1 MLRKAYSVRFP
12 PALAFALDRLAVHV
26 GSSRSDFVEELLGN
40 PDANDREAI
49 AKTSVPDPPTEKRN
63 LRMSAETLARLTELA
78 GDFEA
83 SDFLRRTIAYVVTKA
98 PPQWLQEP
106 TPPSRGHDA
115 LQADDHMERNRGQA
129 RQQLEHRRRALLRK
143 LDRAYDDFACGRIAE
158 DFWAVGPTSGR
169 TSGAASRTSS
179 DGWRRATA
187 V

>member
-40 PDANDREAI
+40 LDANDREAI

-106 TPPSRGHDA
+106 TPASRGHDA
-115 LQADDHMERNRGQA
+115 LQADDEQGVEVGGPKGAMGPVVVLILLAVGALVWFIVWLIFRLSNPPSPGPGTDYRGQ
-129 RQQLEHRRRALLRK
+129 LP
-143 LDRAYDDFACGRIAE
+143 DGPAE
-158 DFWAVGPTSGR
+158 VPSA
-169 TSGAASRTSS
+169 
-179 DGWRRATA
+179 
-187 V
+187 